1 MPEVEIVAKRIYKSY
16 STNFLDFKLLGK
28 VNTKV
33 SCSLESALADFT
45 GPKVRIT
52 SLRRHWNS
60 HSQHAHGNAV
70 DFEWSTE
77 LITYLSTPEGIA
89 WLDSHNLMYYIEDR
103 PGSRLLIPYKSNPET
118 APFVFENPSATGP
131 HIHIG
136 IKR

>member
-1 MPEVEIVAKRIYKSY
+1 MEIVAKRIYKSY
-16 STNFLDFKLLGK
+16 SSNFLNFKLLGK

-33 SCSLESALADFT
+33 SCALEDALASFN

-60 HSQHAHGNAV
+60 RSQHAHGNAV

-77 LITYLSTPEGIA
+77 LIIYLGTAEGIA
-89 WLDSHNLMYYIEDR
+89 WLDAHNLMYYIEDR
-103 PGSRLLIPYKSNPET
+103 PGSRLLRPYKQDPTT

-136 IKR
+136 IKK